1 MCKKPGDTMNF
12 RCLLLCACM
21 SLAAPASAENI
32 YKCKGKNGEVA
43 FSNVP
48 CDGKAS
54 APVHSTYVPVKDDP
68 PQVTTVADAAPRSTQ
83 TSRDPTP
90 NATLPMPAQ
99 APYEPSSSSSG
110 YRNDHSRTVG
120 YSNDLSERYRRSPTS
135 NPADAPRTNSTGG
148 YANDL
153 SDSYNRKSH

>member
-1 MCKKPGDTMNF
+1 MTF
-12 RCLLLCACM
+12 RCVLLCACTCI
-21 SLAAPASAENI
+21 AAPALAADI

-54 APVHSTYVPVKDDP
+54 APVYSTYVPVKDDP
-68 PQVTTVADAAPRSTQ
+68 PQTYPVEEVPPRSAQ
-83 TSRDPTP
+83 AGRDPAP
-90 NATLPMPAQ
+90 NAVIPMPTQ
-99 APYEPSSSSSG
+99 APYEPSNGNSSG

-120 YSNDLSERYRRSPTS
+120 YSNDLSDRYRRSPTA

-153 SDSYNRKSH
+153 SDSYKRNSH

>member
-1 MCKKPGDTMNF
+1 MTLRF
-12 RCLLLCACM
+12 LLLCACTCF
-21 SLAAPASAENI
+21 AAPALADNI

-68 PQVTTVADAAPRSTQ
+68 PQTAQIEQA
-83 TSRDPTP
+83 TP
-90 NATLPMPAQ
+90 SGVQASQVPSSNAVIPMPAQ
-99 APYEPSSSSSG
+99 APYEPAYSSSSG
-110 YRNDHSRTVG
+110 YRND
-120 YSNDLSERYRRSPTS
+120 LSAHYRRSPTA

-153 SDSYNRKSH
+153 SDSYKRKSH